1 MFQVRACLAAQQY
14 QILML
19 NFPPRIQKKKT
30 IKSKKET
37 VTKHNETGDMA
48 CMMVVRVNMKN
59 NQIQIYSL
67 DF

>member
-1 MFQVRACLAAQQY
+1 MSSCTAVSNPNAQ
-14 QILML
+14 
-19 NFPPRIQKKKT
+19 FPSQDTKKKT